1 MKNKNYKYERKRINN
16 SKVNKSSEVE
26 VISFDIQIPKFNAVI
41 GNEYVEN
48 GKNNS
53 VYEFIDECY
62 NESPTNSA
70 IINGVANYI
79 IADGLYDTNGYDL
92 TQHID
97 NEDVELICLDFKKY
111 GSYAIQI
118 LWNLDKK
125 IQYVKYLNVKKVL
138 LKIDDEG
145 EITSYG
151 YSFDLKNK
159 SKFPIKWFPK
169 FDGNFKENEDEKFYS
184 EILVV
189 QRPSSNDFFANCDY
203 QPALQYAKLE
213 QSLAKS
219 SISFSNNSFRGTT
232 IVNLNGAVPPTDELK
247 KQYRDKIVEKLSGSD
262 NTGSIIVSFNENSE
276 QTMTVEHI
284 PLPELSET
292 LSVLSEEA
300 QMKLIMC
307 HQVPP
312 VLFYGMRSSSNLGT
326 NRDEILTSTKSL
338 YLRSVNPMRNTI
350 LNGLGKVFKHIDPN
364 IQLKFKDFDWL
375 KEEDKEDKNDINNG

>member
-1 MKNKNYKYERKRINN
+1 M
-16 SKVNKSSEVE
+16 NKSYKHERLKTNPKRPVKPSDVE
-26 VISFDIQIPKFNAVI
+26 VINFNIELPKFDAII
-41 GNEYVEN
+41 GNEFVEN

-79 IADGLYDTNGYDL
+79 IGDGLYSENYDIYN
-92 TQHID
+92 HID
-97 NEDVELICLDFKKY
+97 KEDIELICLDFKKY
-111 GSYAIQI
+111 GAYAVQV
-118 LWNLDKK
+118 LWNLD
-125 IQYVKYLNVKKVL
+125 QQVQTVKYLNVKKVL
-138 LKIDDEG
+138 LQIDNFGDVTG
-145 EITSYG
+145 YF

-159 SKFPIKWFPK
+159 SKHPLKWFPK
-169 FDGNFKENEDEKFYS
+169 FDGNFKQNGEDKFYS

-213 QSLAKS
+213 AELAKTA
-219 SISFSNNSFRGTT
+219 INFSNQSFRGST
-232 IVNLNGAVPPTDELK
+232 IVNMNGAIPPTDELK
-247 KQYRDKIVEKLSGSD
+247 KQYQNKIVDSLSGS
-262 NTGSIIVSFNENSE
+262 NNSGRIIVSFNENAD
-276 QTMTVEHI
+276 QTMTVENI
-284 PLPELSET
+284 PLPEINDTFNLF
-292 LSVLSEEA
+292 SEEA

-326 NRDEILTSTKSL
+326 NKDEILTSTKSL

-350 LNGLGKVFKHIDPN
+350 INGLSKIFKKIDQN
-364 IQLKFKDFDWL
+364 IQLKFKDFDL
-375 KEEDKEDKNDINNG
+375 LNEPKIDQNTNE